1 MAKPKATD
9 SYNDLGQDGPAGEP
23 DPKALEIV
31 KKAQEALSSGPAKE
45 APVTAG
51 PELTKI
57 PEVVNALLAAV
68 RKSPEVA
75 TELLKAA
82 SSTEEGRELF
92 KPEDNK
98 PRPSG
103 FYNRDF
109 NRESHLH
116 VTGGL
121 EVRHPI
127 DKETGST
134 KRPLP
139 PAYIKRYVA
148 SDGTLTDY
156 RDESERPAG
165 SKIPVAARAADGG
178 PSLTDEY
185 KKWIDLQMKGERMDS
200 SVRSDLQVHGQMVDD
215 GVAQA

>member
-23 DPKALEIV
+23 DQKALEIV
-31 KKAQEALSSGPAKE
+31 KKAQEALNAGPAEE
-45 APVTAG
+45 APVPVE
-51 PELTKI
+51 PELNEL
-57 PEVVNALLAAV
+57 PEIINALLAAV
-68 RKSPEVA
+68 RKRPEVA
-75 TELLKAA
+75 TEILKAA
-82 SSTEEGRELF
+82 SETAEGRELF
-92 KPEDNK
+92 KPEENK
-98 PRPSG
+98 PKPSG
-103 FYNRDF
+103 FYNREF

-121 EVRHPI
+121 EVRHPV

-139 PAYIKRYVA
+139 PGYIKRYVA
-148 SDGTLTDY
+148 TDGTSTDY
-156 RDESERPAG
+156 RDESERPPG
-165 SKIPVAARAADGG
+165 STVPVAARATDGG

-185 KKWIDLQMKGERMDS
+185 KKWIDLQMEGGRMDS